1 MTLYKLDEDRLIDHN
16 PNFVLNYILPDV
28 VAHLRKQGNCSPCQ
42 MYFIRDGIIDSLI
55 EQ

>member
-1 MTLYKLDEDRLIDHN
+1 MTLYKLDEDRLIDNN
-16 PNFVLNYILPDV
+16 PNFVLDYILPDV

-42 MYFIRDGIIDSLI
+42 MYFIHDGIVDSLI